1 MASPDFQKPG
11 IKGPHWQRQADGTFL
26 FCLDRSSKTR
36 VVNADQL
43 NSLIE
48 IQNREWAI
56 VLLTLIP
63 LLMFIALWLAGRMA
77 SIWVLLAAAVWIAFN
92 HYIHRRLRAQAGA
105 ILSTTPLSHDELVF
119 PNVSIDLIAAGLAR
133 SVPPY
138 LRNSCLI
145 MSILFAGSS
154 AVTLVDGMAHLTLG
168 AQEMNPIVSACGL
181 AIFGLLSHLFCRARK
196 LRL

>member
-1 MASPDFQKPG
+1 MAKASRRNFSVLLGQV
-11 IKGPHWQRQADGTFL
+11 L
-26 FCLDRSSKTR
+26 SKTR

-48 IQNREWAI
+48 IQNREWAF

-63 LLMFIALWLAGRMA
+63 VLMFIALWLAGRIA

-92 HYIHRRLRAQAGA
+92 HYIHRRLRAKAGA
-105 ILSTTPLSHDELVF
+105 ILSTTPLSHDKLVF

-138 LRNSCLI
+138 LRNFCLI

-168 AQEMNPIVSACGL
+168 AQEMTRSSALADWRSLACCPIFFVVPESYAFDL
-181 AIFGLLSHLFCRARK
+181 HHRH
-196 LRL
+196 